1 MLPSEQRL
9 ELILLENEKNRIYR
23 TACRLDHLGGLRE
36 RGDQRGFLA
45 IPIDQISE
53 IESEL
58 FRGLELFDL

>member
-1 MLPSEQRL
+1 MPVLQWVHIPEQTVVFTD
-9 ELILLENEKNRIYR
+9 R
-23 TACRLDHLGGLRE
+23 T
-36 RGDQRGFLA
+36 A